1 MVRGGLFVCEQR
13 IGRHPYSLDD
23 LNFHMTFRN
32 LYRSSVQGKRSR
44 ELSSVR
50 HTDCEI
56 NNVSGTTAATWNLH
70 ITINYRGKFMCVNE
84 NANLHHARND
94 EFYISL
100 R

>member
-1 MVRGGLFVCEQR
+1 MVRGGLFACEQR

-44 ELSSVR
+44 ELSSVQ

-56 NNVSGTTAATWNLH
+56 NNVSGTTAVT
-70 ITINYRGKFMCVNE
+70 
-84 NANLHHARND
+84 RNQNTNMDFVKQHEKIYFLERIQLD
-94 EFYISL
+94 ELSK

>member
-1 MVRGGLFVCEQR
+1 
-13 IGRHPYSLDD
+13 
-23 LNFHMTFRN
+23 MTFRN

-56 NNVSGTTAATWNLH
+56 NNVSGTTAAT
-70 ITINYRGKFMCVNE
+70 
-84 NANLHHARND
+84 RNQNTNMDFVKQHEKIYFLERIQLD
-94 EFYISL
+94 ELSK